1 MLRKLFEMSTEKLSA
16 NHVWELA
23 GHVVEHMV
31 VAVVVA
37 VVVARLPTVH
47 RTVAVAVVVVVV
59 QEVDHAVVHD
69 IDVDVIHDHVRVH
82 VIVVVV
88 VVIEVF
94 RHVSA
99 NVHVIRATNE
109 LEMAMVNDLV
119 SVLLLVAIV
128 VDPNHLTRCHA
139 LDRVQNNVH
148 LNDNRP
154 VEPMVV
160 VDHVVRVSTIVVV
173 ATQLAHLPLVLMET
187 IVTIDH
193 RSLPVWIRWWRKK
206 RSG

>member
-16 NHVWELA
+16 NRVWELA
-23 GHVVEHMV
+23 GHVVELMV

-47 RTVAVAVVVVVV
+47 RTVAVVVVVVVVV
-59 QEVDHAVVHD
+59 QEVDRAVVHD

-99 NVHVIRATNE
+99 NVHVIRAPNE
-109 LEMAMVNDLV
+109 LEMAMVNELV
-119 SVLLLVAIV
+119 IVLRVAIV

-154 VEPMVV
+154 VEPMAV
-160 VDHVVRVSTIVVV
+160 VDHVARVSTIVVV
-173 ATQLAHLPLVLMET
+173 ATQLAHLPLVLM
-187 IVTIDH
+187 
-193 RSLPVWIRWWRKK
+193 
-206 RSG
+206 